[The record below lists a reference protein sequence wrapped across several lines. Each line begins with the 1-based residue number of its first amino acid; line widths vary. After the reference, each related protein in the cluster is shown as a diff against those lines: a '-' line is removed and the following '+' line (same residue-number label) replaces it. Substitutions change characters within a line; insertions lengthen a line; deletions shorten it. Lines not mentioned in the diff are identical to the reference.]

1 MISRTGVDAMSRV
14 TVGKW
19 GKSLAIR
26 VPLDVARAVGLREG
40 EPVEIEESDGDL
52 HVRRPAAKRAV
63 REDALAAVEEIR
75 AAAKGR
81 SLGGITIRQLI
92 DEGRKY

>member
-1 MISRTGVDAMSRV
+1 MTQAI
-14 TVGKW
+14 VGKW

-40 EPVEIEESDGDL
+40 EPVEIEESDGEL
-52 HVRRPAAKRAV
+52 HVRRKAGKIDAETR
-63 REDALAAVEEIR
+63 RRALAAIEEMR
-75 AAAKGR
+75 QEAHR
-81 SLGGITIRQLI
+81 FSLGGITIRELI